1 MRQFITTV
9 VEQRKDFT
17 DRLDTH
23 PTEAAWAAEAIFFM
37 TVEKVSGK
45 DAAMK
50 AKVQISPDGVN
61 WMDEGTAFD
70 LITEKGQYFV
80 KVKHFGGWLRLSG
93 SVKGEDAIF
102 NLTIHLVLKE

>member
-17 DRLDTH
+17 DIVDTH

-45 DAAMK
+45 EVELK
-50 AKVQISPDGVN
+50 VKVQISPDGVN
-61 WMDEGTAFD
+61 WLDEGTAID
-70 LITEKGQYFV
+70 PVTEKGQYFM
-80 KVKHFGGWLRLSG
+80 KVNHFGGWLRLLG
-93 SVKGEDAIF
+93 KIKGEDAIF